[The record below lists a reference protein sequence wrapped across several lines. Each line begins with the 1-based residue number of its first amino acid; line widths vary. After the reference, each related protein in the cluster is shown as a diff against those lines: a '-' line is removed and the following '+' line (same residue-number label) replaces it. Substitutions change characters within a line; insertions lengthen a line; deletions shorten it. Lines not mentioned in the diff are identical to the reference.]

1 MKISTLPE
9 LSKYFEEKQH
19 CIDFLIQMRWNGVP
33 KCVFCDH
40 HRVYELKGQNKRY
53 KCAKCRKQFSVIK
66 GTIFE
71 NSPISLQKWFVAIY
85 VISSHK
91 KGISSIQLAKDIGVT
106 QKTAWF
112 MNQRIRYA
120 LKVKSFDKMEGLVQ
134 CDETYVGGKNKNR
147 VGDNKDKHGNSQGRS
162 LKNKTPVFGIV
173 GNGQIYT
180 EVVPNVKTA
189 TLKPIIKK
197 MVEEGS
203 IVVTDEYMVYN
214 HLKKEYHHEVIQHR
228 LNEFVRNG
236 YHTNTIEGFWSLLKR
251 GLYGIYHQVSP
262 KHLHRYCD
270 EFSFRYNTR
279 KMMED
284 ERFEH
289 LMKKINCRLTY
300 DELTE
305 K

>member
-1 MKISTLPE
+1 MEINTLLE
-9 LSKYFEEKQH
+9 LSKYFEEKQN
-19 CIDFLIQMRWNGVP
+19 CIDYLTKIRWNGTV

-40 HRVYELKGQNKRY
+40 DRVYELKGHNKRY
-53 KCAKCRKQFSVIK
+53 KCSKCRKQFSVIK

-85 VISSHK
+85 VITSHK
-91 KGISSIQLAKDIGVT
+91 KGISSIQLGKDIGVT

-112 MNQRIRYA
+112 MNQRIRFA
-120 LKVKSFDKMEGLVQ
+120 LKAKTFNKMAGTVQ

-147 VGDNKDKHGNSQGRS
+147 VGKNKIRNSQGRS
-162 LKNKTPVFGIV
+162 LIDKTPVFGIV
-173 GNGQIYT
+173 GDGQVYT
-180 EVVPNVKTA
+180 EVVSDTKST

-197 MVEEGS
+197 MVKTGS
-203 IVVTDEYMVYN
+203 IVITDEWRAY
-214 HLKKEYHHEVIQHR
+214 KKMPREYQHEVIQHR
-228 LNEFVRNG
+228 LNEFVRG
-236 YHTNTIEGFWSLLKR
+236 KFHTNSIEGFWSLLKR
-251 GLYGIYHQVSP
+251 GIYGIYHQVSP

-279 KMMED
+279 QITESD
-284 ERFEH
+284 RFNY

-300 DELTE
+300 DELTG